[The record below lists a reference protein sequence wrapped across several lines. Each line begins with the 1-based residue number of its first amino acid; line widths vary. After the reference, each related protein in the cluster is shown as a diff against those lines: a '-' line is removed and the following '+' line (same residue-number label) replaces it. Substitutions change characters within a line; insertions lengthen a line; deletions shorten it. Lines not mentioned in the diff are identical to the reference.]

1 MSSESPREQNYSEC
15 AAPKQHREHLC
26 ILMEQGRSRE
36 VAERSAHPKFS
47 CRNCGVYADEAR
59 DVCNPKPL

>member
-1 MSSESPREQNYSEC
+1 MRPESQQEQSYNEC
-15 AAPKQHREHLC
+15 STPTQHREHLC

-36 VAERSAHPKFS
+36 VAERSAHPKFT